1 MTDRSSLRAWL
12 AGLLV
17 ITAALFAV
25 GIYLERGVSASPEPA
40 VIQPEPSAHVEG
52 AGGEAGEA
60 APTTAPAESG
70 ETPAEHAAESWPLG
84 VDLESPLLVGG
95 AILVSLALALAVL
108 RSVNP
113 IVPMAIVG
121 FSILFAALD
130 LLELSHQLGASRTGL
145 AALAV
150 LLAVLHVVAAVIA
163 ARLVLDDRRAGIA
176 TA

>member
-17 ITAALFAV
+17 ISAALFAV
-25 GIYLERGVSASPEPA
+25 GIYLERGVGTSSEPA
-40 VIQPEPSAHVEG
+40 ATQPEPSAHVEG

-70 ETPAEHAAESWPLG
+70 ETPAEHAAESWPFG
-84 VDLESPLLVGG
+84 IDLESPFLVGG
-95 AILVSLALALAVL
+95 AIVVSLVLAFAVL
-108 RSVNP
+108 RSASP
-113 IVPMAIVG
+113 IVPVAIVG
-121 FSILFAALD
+121 FSILFAVLD

-150 LLAVLHVVAAVIA
+150 LLAVLHVAAALIA
-163 ARLVLDDRRAGIA
+163 ARLVMNARRTA
-176 TA
+176 TATA